1 MPKLSE
7 TLKKIDPKIAAEISE
22 QVDEIKAR
30 AILKTENRLTELEKN
45 FKDKE
50 KLLKEFESKKW
61 DDELKK
67 AFTEKDGNPE
77 KYESF
82 KKVAGKIDDISKI
95 EFDKIFDEF
104 PSLKSSNYGN
114 PFSSNLSNTTNSN
127 QTGGETLKSGEIEN
141 NNMGMGNESGD
152 TGTVI

>member
-104 PSLKSSNYGN
+104 PSLKVQITETRSVPTYRT
-114 PFSSNLSNTTNSN
+114 P
-127 QTGGETLKSGEIEN
+127 QTPIKQVERP
-141 NNMGMGNESGD
+141 
-152 TGTVI
+152 